1 MPKKVTYSK
10 FLNTDDVKDLGSALI
25 ELADR
30 YPLALRTERD
40 FFPLVEAYLHG
51 RVPVLQAESN
61 RSGGRVDFRV
71 GGNNPALLELA
82 VAPRALKDPNDES
95 VTFPGNKYKSQLY
108 AVANK
113 PELAKL
119 AKEKGAKARY
129 LLLLDLRGEHDNAT
143 LQAGYEKL
151 VPKDKGHA
159 PVTVVYVCKSRA
171 PFSFSLGGQ
180 KRGRR
185 RAGAA

>member
-10 FLNTDDVKDLGSALI
+10 FLNTDDVKDLGSALVS
-25 ELADR
+25 LADS
-30 YPLALRTERD
+30 YPLTLRTERD
-40 FFPLVEAYLHG
+40 FFPLIEAYLHG

-71 GGNNPALLELA
+71 GGNNPSLLELA
-82 VAPRALKDPNDES
+82 VAPRALQDPNDPS

-113 PELAKL
+113 PELKKL
-119 AKEKGAKARY
+119 AKEKAAKARY
-129 LLLLDLRGEHDNAT
+129 LLLLDLRGEHDNLM
-143 LQAGYEKL
+143 LQAGYKKL
-151 VPKDKGHA
+151 VPKGRNHA
-159 PVTVVYVCKSRA
+159 PVTVVYVCKSRE
-171 PFSFSLGGQ
+171 PLSFSIGGQ
-180 KRGRR
+180 KKGR